1 MVTNEHVI
9 RGVGD
14 LRIRLYDG
22 RELAACV
29 AGADPA
35 TDIALVK
42 IKPKGTLPVL
52 PLGDSD
58 AVRVGE
64 PVIAIGNPFGFNH
77 SVTAGIVSA
86 KERVVDRSTLRE
98 PKQQDMYSFFIQ
110 TDASINLGNSGG
122 PLIDAGGAVIGVSAA
137 FWAGHPLQPAQGI
150 GFAIPINMAKALLP
164 RLAKDGSARRSFLGV
179 DAQPLD
185 PALEGALKL
194 TSGRGALIASVE
206 KGSPAEA
213 AGLEP
218 GDVVLSWNGAA
229 VVTSEDLKINAQ
241 LAIPGSHAKL
251 ALVRDGKRIE
261 RDVVLRAATVKGVAP
276 PHPASCAQRREP
288 TMAARRGLRRPGAGA
303 GARERRCPAGGASSV
318 TRITDH
324 GAADQA
330 GLKVGDIV
338 LRIGKASVRTPADV
352 ATVARRLQTGRHVA
366 DARSPQRFRLL
377 DGILPEMTSGAMDEK
392 RYRDLLDDAYARVD
406 RAFEDVD
413 PDVAEVSISQGTLT
427 ITFFEKQRLMLTP
440 AAVAPAAV
448 GRVPRP
454 RLALQLGRGEGVLD
468 GRPRRG
474 RRALRADRD
483 HDGQPPGTSRSGS
496 RDPSWP
502 RRGAACRSGMGAS
515 RGRRGAGA
523 TSGAGCGRGCGT
535 AGG

>member
-1 MVTNEHVI
+1 MRRSVETAVTVVAVACAVFARPADAQRDPPLWTSAPRHKPAISASAFADLAERARAAVVHVRGEVTDGSATDSDGETSRTSIGTGFIINRDGYVVTNEHVI

-22 RELAACV
+22 RELPACV

-35 TDIALVK
+35 TDIALIK
-42 IKPKGTLPVL
+42 IKPKGPLPVL

-164 RLAKDGSARRSFLGV
+164 RLARDGAARRSFLGV

-185 PALEGALKL
+185 PALEGALRL
-194 TSGRGALIASVE
+194 SSGRGALIASVE

-229 VVTSEDLKINAQ
+229 IVTSEDLKINAQ

-251 ALVRDGKRIE
+251 AIVRDGKRME
-261 RDVVLRAATVKGVAP
+261 RDVALRAAIVKGVAP
-276 PHPASCAQRREP
+276 PHPASCSQMHEP
-288 TMAARRGLRRPGAGA
+288 APAVVEDFDVQELPPARASGLPGGRGVA
-303 GARERRCPAGGASSV
+303 V

-338 LRIGKASVRTPADV
+338 LRIGKGAVRSPADV
-352 ATVARRLQTGRHVA
+352 VTALAGYKA
-366 DARSPQRFRLL
+366 GDM
-377 DGILPEMTSGAMDEK
+377 LP
-392 RYRDLLDDAYARVD
+392 
-406 RAFEDVD
+406 
-413 PDVAEVSISQGTLT
+413 
-427 ITFFEKQRLMLTP
+427 ML
-440 AAVAPAAV
+440 V
-448 GRVPRP
+448 R
-454 RLALQLGRGEGVLD
+454 
-468 GRPRRG
+468 
-474 RRALRADRD
+474 
-483 HDGQPPGTSRSGS
+483 RSGFDFWMAFS
-496 RDPSWP
+496 R
-502 RRGAACRSGMGAS
+502 R
-515 RGRRGAGA
+515 
-523 TSGAGCGRGCGT
+523 
-535 AGG
+535 

>member
-1 MVTNEHVI
+1 MRRRVAVAVVVVAAVGLVRAGFAPPAAAEREAALWTSAPRHKPAISPSAFADLAERARAAVVHVRGEVTEGGATDADADSSRTSIGTGFIINREGYVVTNEHVI

-35 TDIALVK
+35 TDIALIK
-42 IKPKGTLPVL
+42 IKPKGMLPVL

-251 ALVRDGKRIE
+251 AIIRDGKRIE
-261 RDVVLRAATVKGVAP
+261 RDVVLRAATVKGVSA

-288 TMAARRGLRRPGAGA
+288 TMAAVEDFDVQELAP
-303 GARERRCPAGGASSV
+303 ARAGGLPGGRGVSV

-352 ATVARRLQTGRHVA
+352 ATALGTYKPG
-366 DARSPQRFRLL
+366 D
-377 DGILPEMTSGAMDEK
+377 ILP
-392 RYRDLLDDAYARVD
+392 
-406 RAFEDVD
+406 
-413 PDVAEVSISQGTLT
+413 
-427 ITFFEKQRLMLTP
+427 ML
-440 AAVAPAAV
+440 V
-448 GRVPRP
+448 R
-454 RLALQLGRGEGVLD
+454 
-468 GRPRRG
+468 
-474 RRALRADRD
+474 
-483 HDGQPPGTSRSGS
+483 RSGFDFWMAFS
-496 RDPSWP
+496 R
-502 RRGAACRSGMGAS
+502 R
-515 RGRRGAGA
+515 
-523 TSGAGCGRGCGT
+523 
-535 AGG
+535 